1 MLKIRPFIAVLG
13 FILLSTQVQSQTFST
28 VNTSIPGLGRTSTVW
43 GDYDNDGD
51 LDLAIQGGTAT
62 DVATTRI
69 YRNDNGVFT
78 DIGANLV
85 ALRDG
90 CLNWVDYDKDGN
102 LDLFIMGIADSYE
115 RCSIL
120 YKNEGNGN
128 FVKSQF
134 LFPGVASGKSAWGD
148 LDKDGYPDLVLSGDT
163 LSLNAFTAVYRNLE
177 GNGFQKL
184 DVGLPDLVSSIITI
198 GDVDCNGDLDIILGG
213 DGGSGNI
220 TKIYYNYGM
229 EFIAGTWPF
238 EGTTAGSI
246 ALVDVN
252 RDGYPDIIS
261 MGMDFLVGESIFKIY
276 INNQNDNWTEQ
287 TSYFSGLFS
296 GNISLADFN
305 LDGITDFVATGK
317 SNGCGSAA
325 TFLYLGIGNG
335 KFNELP
341 TDFPPMTYASVAA
354 ADYDLDGDPDLIL
367 SGING
372 NGYPQTLLYKN
383 DLSTNIFGSAPVPTV
398 SPMKEIIS
406 IQYFEGSGWSMIFSW
421 APVEVIPQNKSLSY
435 NVAVGISPQDAS
447 VLPVASDL
455 ITERAYLPGIGNA
468 GQDTIKILEKIRD
481 GGYYWSTQTVDAAYR
496 TSGFSEWELFMV
508 LIGIEETNGK
518 MVLGLY
524 PNPAQNVLSV
534 NLAFQPATK
543 AMASITDLNGK
554 IVKSFLV
561 TDKTTV
567 TNIDDLQSGLY
578 LLSLNIGNELIT
590 AKFIKSN

>member
-1 MLKIRPFIAVLG
+1 MLKIRPFIVALG
-13 FILLSTQVQSQTFST
+13 FIILSTQVQSQTFT
-28 VNTSIPGLGRTSTVW
+28 PVNTTIPGLGRSSTVW

-51 LDLAIQGGTAT
+51 LDLAIQGGTAS
-62 DVATTRI
+62 DIATTRI
-69 YRNDNGVFT
+69 YRNDNGIFT
-78 DIGANLV
+78 DLGANLV

-90 CLNWVDYDKDGN
+90 CLNWVDYNKDGN
-102 LDLFIMGIADSYE
+102 LDLFIMGITDNYE

-128 FVKSQF
+128 FVKTQF
-134 LFPGVASGKSAWGD
+134 AFPGVASGKSAWGD
-148 LDKDGYPDLVLSGDT
+148 LDKDGYPDLVISGDT
-163 LSLNAFTAVYRNLE
+163 LSLNAFTAVYKNLE

-184 DVGLPDLVSSIITI
+184 AIPLPNLVSSMITI
-198 GDVDCNGDLDIILGG
+198 GDVDCNGDLDIIIGG
-213 DGGSGNI
+213 DGESGNI
-220 TKIYYNYGM
+220 TQIYYNYGM

-238 EGTTAGSI
+238 QGTTAGSI

-287 TSYFSGLFS
+287 ISYFTGLFT

-354 ADYDLDGDPDLIL
+354 ADYDLDGDPDMIL

-372 NGYPQTLLYKN
+372 NGYPQTLLYRN
-383 DLSTNIFGSAPVPTV
+383 DLSSNVFGSSPVPTV
-398 SPMKEIIS
+398 SPES
-406 IQYFEGSGWSMIFSW
+406 IVHSTQYFEGSGWEIVFTW
-421 APVEVIPQNKSLSY
+421 APVEVIPQNKSLTY
-435 NVAVGISPQDAS
+435 NIAVGIMPHDGSI
-447 VLPVASDL
+447 LPVASDL
-455 ITERAYLPGIGNA
+455 ETEKIYLPAMGNA
-468 GQDTIKILEKIRD
+468 GQDTLKILVKIRD
-481 GGYYWSTQTVDAAYR
+481 GGYYWSIQTIDAAFR
-496 TSGFSEWELFMV
+496 TSAFSEWNLFMV
-508 LIGIEETNGK
+508 LTGIEETNGK
-518 MVLGLY
+518 MALGLY
-524 PNPAQNVLSV
+524 PNPAQNMLSV
-534 NLAFQPATK
+534 NLAFQPTSE
-543 AMASITDLNGK
+543 AMASIKDLNGK
-554 IVKSFLV
+554 TVKSFTV
-561 TDKTTV
+561 IDKTTI
-567 TNIDDLQSGLY
+567 TNIEDLPSGSY
-578 LLSLNIGNELIT
+578 LLSLNIGGELIT